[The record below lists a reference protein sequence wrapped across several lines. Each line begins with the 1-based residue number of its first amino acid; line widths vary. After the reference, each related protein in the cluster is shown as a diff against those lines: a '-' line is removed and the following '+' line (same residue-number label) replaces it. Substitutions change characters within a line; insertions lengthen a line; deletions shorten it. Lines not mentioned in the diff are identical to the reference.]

1 MKKILSIL
9 GIVVVAI
16 VAVLLILMWKDSLNP
31 YDVAGCD
38 YSVPEGEIPTFTG
51 AHPDFT
57 NKFDGK
63 AILPFLGS
71 TLIDLDGDGTDE
83 IFFGAGVNQKNALF
97 KFDGAK
103 FVDISEQ
110 SGLLEVPDGTTYG
123 AVSYDLDDNGQTDLI
138 LTRPDGVWFLAND
151 GGKFTSS
158 RLPIEVD
165 EKSSPFTVTL
175 GDYDKDGLADIFLC
189 CYLQVDKM
197 EGQNIFNKHNYGAN
211 SILLKN
217 KGGLKFEDVTD
228 ASGMRFTHNTFQG
241 IFVDL
246 DDDGWL
252 DLAVAYDTG
261 EARIYGNNGDGT
273 FEAKET
279 PMTGRFGYPMGIGLG
294 DYNNDGKPDLFFSNT
309 GSTVPDFLARG
320 DLKEG
325 QDFNHDWMLWRNDG
339 GFKFTDVAKETKVAD
354 FEFSWGGLIHDFN
367 LDGRQDL
374 VVAESYVAFPP
385 HKLFTL
391 PCRFLVQREDGTFAA
406 VEEQAGVTNKH
417 FAITPLTS
425 DWNNDGY
432 PDLAWANL
440 EGPARIFLSN
450 GGPNSAARVRI
461 PQKGANAGAKVTVET
476 TSGKTLTD
484 WYVIGEGLGSNQ
496 SNVLTFGLG
505 AEKAIKSVTVT
516 FPDGSTK
523 SLDNPDVSKI
533 IEFGS

>member
-9 GIVVVAI
+9 GVVVVAI
-16 VAVLLILMWKDSLNP
+16 VAFLLILMWKDSLNP

-252 DLAVAYDTG
+252 DLAVAY
-261 EARIYGNNGDGT
+261 
-273 FEAKET
+273 
-279 PMTGRFGYPMGIGLG
+279 
-294 DYNNDGKPDLFFSNT
+294 
-309 GSTVPDFLARG
+309 
-320 DLKEG
+320 
-325 QDFNHDWMLWRNDG
+325 
-339 GFKFTDVAKETKVAD
+339 
-354 FEFSWGGLIHDFN
+354 
-367 LDGRQDL
+367 
-374 VVAESYVAFPP
+374 
-385 HKLFTL
+385 
-391 PCRFLVQREDGTFAA
+391 
-406 VEEQAGVTNKH
+406 
-417 FAITPLTS
+417 
-425 DWNNDGY
+425 
-432 PDLAWANL
+432 
-440 EGPARIFLSN
+440 
-450 GGPNSAARVRI
+450 
-461 PQKGANAGAKVTVET
+461 
-476 TSGKTLTD
+476 
-484 WYVIGEGLGSNQ
+484 
-496 SNVLTFGLG
+496 
-505 AEKAIKSVTVT
+505 
-516 FPDGSTK
+516 
-523 SLDNPDVSKI
+523 
-533 IEFGS
+533 